1 MTSSAGARQGS
12 LNLQVRKRENERIE
26 RENHKIAQRLF
37 TNSGAISSKKLENEF
52 RLQAKY
58 RSNIARVKKNK
69 PTF

>member
-1 MTSSAGARQGS
+1 MTSAGGRQGS

-37 TNSGAISSKKLENEF
+37 SNSGAINMKKLEDDF
-52 RLQAKY
+52 KLQAKY
-58 RSNIARVKKNK
+58 KSNISRVKKNK